1 MGQLALHLPSRRAKY
16 RAPQITDQ
24 LPDIALGEH
33 KIATTWVTIM
43 EPLRISSANIV
54 YLSPQTYQ
62 LAQAT
67 VAICVTSFTTF

>member
-54 YLSPQTYQ
+54 CLSPQTYQ
-62 LAQAT
+62 LAQT
-67 VAICVTSFTTF
+67 IMVICVTSCTRF